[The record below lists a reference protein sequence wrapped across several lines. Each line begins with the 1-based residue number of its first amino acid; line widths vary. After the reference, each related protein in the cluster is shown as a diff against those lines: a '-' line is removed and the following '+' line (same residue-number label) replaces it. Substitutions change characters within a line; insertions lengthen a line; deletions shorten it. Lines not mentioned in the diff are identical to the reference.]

1 MAVKAIVFDIGGVL
15 EETPDLGLEAGWAAR
30 WGLEPAEL
38 DQRLGDIWYDGSLG
52 TITLEQV
59 HQRIA
64 DALDLP
70 PEEVAGFM
78 ADIWREYLGTLN
90 VELADYLRELK
101 ARHKTAIIS
110 NSFVGAREKEE
121 ESYRFSELTE
131 FIVYSHEVGLSKPDP
146 RIYQIALDRLGCAPE
161 EVVFLDDAPGCVE
174 GARELGMHAILFQ
187 ENSQAI
193 AEIEALLTAE

>member
-1 MAVKAIVFDIGGVL
+1 VKAIVFDIGGVL

-52 TITLEQV
+52 AITLEEV
-59 HQRIA
+59 HRRIA
-64 DALDLP
+64 AALGRP
-70 PEEVAGFM
+70 EEEVAGFM

-90 VELADYLRELK
+90 VELADYLRGLR

-146 RIYQIALDRLGCAPE
+146 RIYQLALDKLGCEPE

-174 GARELGMHAILFQ
+174 GAREIGMHAILFQ

-193 AEIEALLTAE
+193 AEIEALLQTG

>member
-1 MAVKAIVFDIGGVL
+1 VAVKAIVFDIGGVL

-30 WGLEPAEL
+30 WGLDPAEL
-38 DQRLGDIWYDGSLG
+38 DRRLEDIWYDGSMG
-52 TITLEQV
+52 AITLQEV
-59 HQRIA
+59 HERIA
-64 DALDLP
+64 AALGLP
-70 PEEVAGFM
+70 DEEVEGFM

-90 VELADYLRELK
+90 VELAEYLRGLRG
-101 ARHKTAIIS
+101 RHRTAIIS

-146 RIYQIALDRLGCAPE
+146 RIFEMTLERLGCAPD
-161 EVVFLDDAPGCVE
+161 EVVFLDDAATCVE
-174 GARELGMHAILFQ
+174 GAREVGMHAILFQ

-193 AEIEALLTAE
+193 AEIEALLAAA